1 MREALGSY
9 LNYVVLFVFLLL
21 VTGFIA
27 LAMNYSKAYRMKN
40 TILTALEKNEGN
52 VNQNVENT
60 ISERASSLG
69 YRIPSSTLEDW
80 RGEGADN
87 SSYTCITNEGWCYK
101 KNSSEKFKSVDI
113 VVFINVDIP
122 VINKVIPKS
131 FFSMSGTTNSIP
143 KFDE

>member
-21 VTGFIA
+21 ITGFIA

-52 VNQNVENT
+52 INHNVETT
-60 ISERASSLG
+60 IAEKAAALG
-69 YRIPSSTLEDW
+69 YHIPSSTPEEWRKEDI
-80 RGEGADN
+80 DN

-101 KNSSEKFKSVDI
+101 KNNDVKYKSVDI

-122 VINKVIPKS
+122 VINKVVPKS
-131 FFSMSGTTNSIP
+131 FFSMGGTTNSIP
-143 KFDE
+143 KFND